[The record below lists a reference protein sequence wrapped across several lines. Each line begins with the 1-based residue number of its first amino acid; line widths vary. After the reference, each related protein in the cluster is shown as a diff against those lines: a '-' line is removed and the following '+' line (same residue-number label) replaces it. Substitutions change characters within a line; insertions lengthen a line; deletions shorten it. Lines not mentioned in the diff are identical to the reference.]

1 MASPGWTRPDENLD
15 HCEYSCEPRDDGHW
29 KKNCAEMSVER
40 SSELTDVEVAELVRQ
55 ARQADVRLVRF
66 LYCDNS
72 GLIRGKAAHVDALAS
87 HVRAGVH
94 LPMAMQALNILDQ
107 SSAVDEFG
115 QSGDVRL
122 VPDSATFTPL
132 SYAPHSAAMLADL
145 ARLDGSAW
153 EACPRSFLKRQL
165 TYALRQGL
173 MLQAAFEPE
182 WVIGVRSGDDYVP
195 FDESPALSALGMNT
209 AATIVDEVVAALEAQ
224 RIRVEQYHAEFG
236 HAQQE
241 LTVHHAPGLRAAD
254 QHVLY
259 RETVRSVVFRQGYFA
274 SFAAKPWPS
283 QPGNGCHIHFSL
295 WDPTGEH
302 NLVHG
307 EGRPHGISQFAEHF
321 IAGLLDHLPGLA
333 ALTCPSYNSYLR
345 LQPGNRATAF
355 VSYGL
360 DNREAAVRLVSSA
373 AGSAPAASNIE
384 LRAADPTCN
393 PYLALGGLLA
403 AGLDGVRRELRPG
416 PGRFVT
422 GDPADITEAQ
432 RDQRGIIPLPRS
444 LDEAV
449 QALERDELL
458 LDALGSDLAGSFLAV
473 RRSEWAAFKDE
484 SSYSQYRAHFWKY

>member
-1 MASPGWTRPDENLD
+1 
-15 HCEYSCEPRDDGHW
+15 
-29 KKNCAEMSVER
+29 MSVER
-40 SSELTDVEVAELVRQ
+40 TSDLTDVQVDELVRQ

-66 LYCDNS
+66 LYCDNA
-72 GLIRGKAAHVDALAS
+72 GLIRGKAVHVDALATHLRS
-87 HVRAGVH
+87 GVH
-94 LPMAMQALNILDQ
+94 LPMAMQTLNLLDQ
-107 SSAVDEFG
+107 LSSVPELG
-115 QSGDVRL
+115 MSGDVRL

-145 ARLDGSAW
+145 TRPDGSAW

-165 TYALRQGL
+165 AIALRQGL

-209 AATIVDEVVAALEAQ
+209 AGPIVDEVVAALEGQ
-224 RIRVEQYHAEFG
+224 RIHVEQYHSEFG

-259 RETVRSVVFRQGYFA
+259 RETMRSVVFRQGYFA
-274 SFAAKPWPS
+274 SFAAKPWPN

-307 EGRPHGISQFAEHF
+307 EGRPHGMSRFAEHF
-321 IAGLLDHLPGLA
+321 VAGLLDHLPGLV

-345 LQPGNRATAF
+345 LQPGNRATAYA
-355 VSYGL
+355 SYGL
-360 DNREAAVRLVSSA
+360 DNREAAVRLVSASI
-373 AGSAPAASNIE
+373 GNAPAAANIE

-393 PYLALGGLLA
+393 PYLALGGMLA

-416 PGRFVT
+416 PGRFVM
-422 GDPADITEAQ
+422 GDPAAIPKSEREQRLIT
-432 RDQRGIIPLPRS
+432 PLPRS
-444 LDEAV
+444 LDEAAN
-449 QALERDELL
+449 ALENDALL
-458 LDALGSDLAGSFLAV
+458 MDALGPELASSFLAV

-484 SSYSQYRAHFWKY
+484 SSYSQFRSHFWKY

>member
-1 MASPGWTRPDENLD
+1 
-15 HCEYSCEPRDDGHW
+15 
-29 KKNCAEMSVER
+29 MSVER
-40 SSELTDVEVAELVRQ
+40 QSELTDVEVAELVRQ
-55 ARQADVRLVRF
+55 ARRADVRLVRF
-66 LYCDNS
+66 LYCDNA
-72 GLIRGKAAHVDALAS
+72 GLIRGKSAHVDALAT
-87 HVRAGVH
+87 HIRTGIH
-94 LPMAMQALNILDQ
+94 LPMTMQTLNLLDQ
-107 SSAVDEFG
+107 ACSVADFG
-115 QSGDVRL
+115 RGGDVRL

-132 SYAPHSAAMLADL
+132 SYAPHSAAMLSDL
-145 ARLDGSAW
+145 SRLDGSPW
-153 EACPRSFLKRQL
+153 EVCPRSFLKRQL
-165 TYALRQGL
+165 ASALRQGL

-182 WVIGVRSGDDYVP
+182 WVIGVRSGEDYVP

-209 AATIVDEVVAALEAQ
+209 AATIVDEVVAALEGQ

-274 SFAAKPWPS
+274 SFAARPWPN

-307 EGRPHGISQFAEHF
+307 EGRPHGISEFAEHF
-321 IAGLLDHLPGLA
+321 VAGILDHLPGLV

-360 DNREAAVRLVSSA
+360 DNRESAVRLVSTPPSD
-373 AGSAPAASNIE
+373 APSASNIE

-422 GDPADITEAQ
+422 GDPAALPEDE
-432 RDQRGIIPLPRS
+432 RERRGITPLPRS
-444 LDEAV
+444 LDQAA
-449 QALERDELL
+449 QALENDELL
-458 LDALGSDLAGSFLAV
+458 MHALGSPLASSFLAV